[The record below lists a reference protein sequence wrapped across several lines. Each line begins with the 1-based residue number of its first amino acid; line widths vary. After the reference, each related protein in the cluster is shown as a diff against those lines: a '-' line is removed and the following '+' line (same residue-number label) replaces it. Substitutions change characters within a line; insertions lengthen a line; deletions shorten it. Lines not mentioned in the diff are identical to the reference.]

1 MDIDKIEK
9 YLQTYIDDVIE
20 PQINNELTGEDD
32 KPIKITVYKINYG
45 EANPN
50 RINFF
55 LDMDPDWS
63 NGSFT
68 NRINSDI
75 SNFFRMLGIDK
86 NLHIY
91 WNKRP
96 LF

>member
-9 YLQTYIDDVIE
+9 YLQTYLDEVITPE
-20 PQINNELTGEDD
+20 INNELVGEEDE
-32 KPIKITVYKINYG
+32 PIKLTIYKITFG

-55 LDMDPDWS
+55 LDMDPDYS
-63 NGSFT
+63 KGSIT
-68 NRINSDI
+68 NRINLELSRFA
-75 SNFFRMLGIDK
+75 NMLGIEK

-96 LF
+96 LH

>member
-1 MDIDKIEK
+1 MEIDKIEK
-9 YLQTYIDDVIE
+9 YLQVYLDDVIIPEVNQELVGDEDE
-20 PQINNELTGEDD
+20 PID
-32 KPIKITVYKINYG
+32 ISIYMINYG
-45 EANPN
+45 ESNPN

-55 LDMDPDWS
+55 LDIDPDWS
-63 NGSFT
+63 NGSIT
-68 NRINSDI
+68 NRINLDI
-75 SNFFRMLGIDK
+75 SKFFQMLGVDK